1 MSSFNSNKK
10 KILDLLDCQI
20 DDSLLYSILFEM
32 NRYFDK
38 DLTNTFQEVQ
48 KKYNRVFNQKE
59 RNILRKYFYYKQ
71 QSALKLVEI
80 NEFPSITYNNKD
92 VEYIINECISRCETY
107 GNEKIINSIK
117 ERKNNVENE
126 DVLGVHLMLMY
137 GKEASNRKQ

>member
-1 MSSFNSNKK
+1 MITF
-10 KILDLLDCQI
+10 ILL
-20 DDSLLYSILFEM
+20 S
-32 NRYFDK
+32 
-38 DLTNTFQEVQ
+38 T
-48 KKYNRVFNQKE
+48 
-59 RNILRKYFYYKQ
+59 